1 MLPSQIVRARR
12 EEIRTIARRY
22 PRLSNIRICGSVAR
36 GEDSEKSDI
45 DLLVEPAPGATLFDM
60 GGLREE
66 LEELLGVPVDVISI
80 NGRMSDALRAA
91 LSKDAVS
98 L

>member
-1 MLPSQIVRARR
+1 MLPSEILRARR
-12 EEIRTIARRY
+12 EDARKIANRY
-22 PRLSNIRICGSVAR
+22 PRLANIRICGSVAR
-36 GEDSEKSDI
+36 GEDSERSDI
-45 DLLVEPAPGATLFDM
+45 DLLVDPEPGATLFDM

-66 LEELLGVPVDVISI
+66 LEELLGVSVDIISA

-91 LSKDAVS
+91 LSKDAVR